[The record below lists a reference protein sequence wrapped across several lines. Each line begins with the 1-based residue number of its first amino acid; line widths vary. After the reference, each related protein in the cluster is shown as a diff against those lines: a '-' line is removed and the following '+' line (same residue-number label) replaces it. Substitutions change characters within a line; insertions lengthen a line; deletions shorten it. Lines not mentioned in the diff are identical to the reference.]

1 MPFGRV
7 CFQKSPNFA
16 IGNKNHDSMRFQT
29 RQIIRILLI
38 FISTIATY
46 PVFGQVRYVFM
57 TPEIDS
63 ICRNTLDY
71 VRIKQSL
78 TSQQFAIEQDVEQ
91 LRHTIDILNQHLEET
106 INEQMIVES
115 ELDAINRY
123 LDSLTPKR
131 PDGPRPRENI
141 IDLLSERLSFH
152 GSYGLNLN
160 QLALSNWAAGGENSW
175 AGKAFANFSL
185 VYHKRKFEQKLV
197 GAFAFGIS
205 RFADKRIEKQ
215 DDKIDLS
222 YSLTLNGKTQWNL
235 SGVVT
240 FNTQFANGYKY
251 PNDSTVI
258 STFFA
263 PAYLTLSLGYSYKTK
278 NERFQILLSPLA
290 GKVTFVMNQDLAD
303 QGTFGVKKGYFDQD
317 GNWIPGENI
326 AAAIGVNTIINYK
339 QPISKNISY
348 TTTLNIFYNYIERRD
363 DNRLRLDVNWENHVN
378 FIINKYLSTMLFVH
392 LKYDHNATFPVY
404 EEIDGVQTIV
414 NYVPKL
420 QLKESVGIAF
430 VHRF

>member
-1 MPFGRV
+1 
-7 CFQKSPNFA
+7 
-16 IGNKNHDSMRFQT
+16 
-29 RQIIRILLI
+29 
-38 FISTIATY
+38 
-46 PVFGQVRYVFM
+46 M

-63 ICRNTLDY
+63 ICSNILDY

-78 TSQQFAIEQDVEQ
+78 TSQQFAIGQDAEQ
-91 LRHTIDILNQHLEET
+91 LRHTIDILNQHLEEAL
-106 INEQMIVES
+106 NEQMIVES
-115 ELDAINRY
+115 ELDAINRH

-131 PDGPRPRENI
+131 PDGPRPKENI
-141 IDLLSERLSFH
+141 IDILNERLSFH
-152 GSYGLNLN
+152 GSYGLNIN

-197 GAFAFGIS
+197 GAMAFGIS
-205 RFADKRIEKQ
+205 RFANKRIEKQ

-263 PAYLTLSLGYSYKTK
+263 PAYLTLSMGYSYKTK
-278 NERFQILLSPLA
+278 NERFQILLSPIA

-303 QGTFGVKKGYFDQD
+303 QGAFGVKKGYYDINN
-317 GNWIPGENI
+317 NWIPGENI
-326 AAAIGVNTIINYK
+326 VASIGVNTIINYK
-339 QPISKNISY
+339 QPIGKNISY
-348 TTTLNIFYNYIERRD
+348 TTLLNVFYNYIERRD
-363 DNRLRLDVNWENHVN
+363 DDRLRLDVNWENHVN

-404 EEIDGVQTIV
+404 EDIEGVQTV
-414 NYVPKL
+414 VDNVPKL